1 MTYFLDERF
10 DEVYMKHILE
20 IRREE
25 YYIKTMIAWYLAT
38 AIAKQYEIAVKY
50 LESKVLDPFVHNKAI
65 QKAIESFRVSEDA
78 KKYLKTLRI

>member
-1 MTYFLDERF
+1 
-10 DEVYMKHILE
+10 
-20 IRREE
+20 
-25 YYIKTMIAWYLAT
+25 MIAWYLAT